1 MFTFFRKKRIKKE
14 YDIGA
19 TALQMS
25 LYEVIISIM
34 KDELGSTYPIEKIK
48 NAAAI
53 TVNKFGLR
61 PDSRPDPLVNN
72 DKLAK
77 SLRGIVE
84 LTMVKEAFALIL
96 LFTYFMRD
104 KKEEQYLDE
113 AKKMDCSDF
122 ETIYNM
128 MDIDQTTPNKVRELA
143 SAISNKI
150 HETSNFDIRNTL

>member
-1 MFTFFRKKRIKKE
+1 MFALFRKKSIKKE

-25 LYEVIISIM
+25 LYEVIISIV

-53 TVNKFGLR
+53 TVNKLGLR
-61 PDSRPDPLVNN
+61 PETRPDPLVNN

-84 LTMVKEAFALIL
+84 LTMIKEAVALIL
-96 LFTYFMRD
+96 LFTYFMGD
-104 KKEEQYLDE
+104 KKEEKYLDE
-113 AKKMDCSDF
+113 ATKLDCSDF
-122 ETIYNM
+122 ETIYNT
-128 MDIDQTTPNKVRELA
+128 MDIDQTTPNKVRGLA

-150 HETSNFDIRNTL
+150 REISNFDIRKAL